1 MDVKFPVDNYMRYLE
16 SGSDSDREHAKTQFL
31 RDVRARVKEVGKRGY
46 LTGDEVLDELLLFI
60 PNESVYAFIHE
71 HDPSLVDVALRQR
84 VVLCS
89 PVSLFAVL
97 AVVRQAVDQFR
108 FERTSDEVLRCL
120 TGFRQQW
127 DKFAEQLDTVVKRFE
142 TTQRGI
148 DDLVGTRRRQLERQ
162 LDAIDDL
169 AQRRG
174 LPAADDAPVAK
185 PHLREVI

>member
-1 MDVKFPVDNYMRYLE
+1 MDVKFPVDNYLRYLE
-16 SGSDSDREHAKTQFL
+16 STTDADRDRARTQFV
-31 RDVRARVKEVGKRGY
+31 RDVRGRIKELGTRGY
-46 LTGDEVLDELLLFI
+46 MAGDEVLDELLLFI

-71 HDPSLVDVALRQR
+71 HDPELVDVALRQR

-127 DKFAEQLDTVVKRFE
+127 DKFAEQLETVAKRFE
-142 TTQRGI
+142 TAQRGI

-169 AQRRG
+169 AERRG
-174 LPAADDAPVAK
+174 LPPGGDEAAK